1 MNGWVKIYKSVD
13 VVNCECKFKFELQNP
28 FLMEKSV
35 GNGESVTTALA
46 SLSRKAY
53 VLMVAHCL
61 AAYPKAEQISAH
73 THF

>member
-1 MNGWVKIYKSVD
+1 
-13 VVNCECKFKFELQNP
+13 
-28 FLMEKSV
+28 MEKSV